1 VAIEKRIQQ
10 SKKSF
15 TGFEK
20 RKVLSNWRTSLP
32 EEGGGVKEESEVGG
46 LKIKKSVA

>member
-1 VAIEKRIQQ
+1 VAIGKRIQE

-20 RKVLSNWRTSLP
+20 RKVLSNLA
-32 EEGGGVKEESEVGG
+32 EEF
-46 LKIKKSVA
+46 A

>member
-1 VAIEKRIQQ
+1 VAIGKRIQE

-20 RKVLSNWRTSLP
+20 RKVLRNWRRSLH
-32 EEGGGVKEESEVGG
+32 EERGGVKEESEVGG
-46 LKIKKSVA
+46 RRCEG